1 MSAEAARAPLTNA
14 GTRIHITRR
23 TGCWDERPATVAD
36 APDFWSF
43 AAGAANVAFVNRFLP
58 KFIRHGGSYQLLA
71 DARRR
76 IRRRRNLI

>member
-36 APDFWSF
+36 ASTS
-43 AAGAANVAFVNRFLP
+43 
-58 KFIRHGGSYQLLA
+58 GSYQLLA

>member
-23 TGCWDERPATVAD
+23 TARWDERPATVAD

-43 AAGAANVAFVNRFLP
+43 AAGAANV
-58 KFIRHGGSYQLLA
+58 
-71 DARRR
+71 RRR
-76 IRRRRNLI
+76 IRRRPQSDLRGHP